1 MGIKF
6 RWVGLNRKFNEIQ
19 INEGLTTTKLIEGEV
34 LSFFNESNRGESGNC
49 KFISE
54 DLFTGLKDKNNKDI
68 YEGDLIPDDIGDV
81 YEVVFRNGAFMW
93 AGEFLGYHLW
103 GNPDCDV
110 KIEACEA
117 IDLEVIGNIHEDS
130 ELIKTT
136 S

>member
-1 MGIKF
+1 MRDIKF
-6 RWVGLNRKFNEIQ
+6 KAKVNNEWIVSNGF
-19 INEGLTTTKLIEGEV
+19 IKHPDGTITIITKENSENVETSPIVEGTLCE
-34 LSFFNESNRGESGNC
+34 
-49 KFISE
+49 
-54 DLFTGLKDKNNKDI
+54 FTGLKDKNNKDI
-68 YEGDLIPDDIGDV
+68 YEGDLMPDDIGDV